1 MLQTDA
7 LIVDYG
13 PTFGGSVVPNGN
25 GIVCVV
31 PRQLHPR
38 SEQSNTMREMVESH
52 GGTCGNCQGCPLG
65 RQG

>member
-13 PTFGGSVVPNGN
+13 PTFGGSVVSNGN

-31 PRQLHPR
+31 PRQLNPR
-38 SEQSNTMREMVESH
+38 SEQGNTMREMVESH

-65 RQG
+65 HQG

>member
-1 MLQTDA
+1 MLKTDA

-13 PTFGGSVVPNGN
+13 PTFHGYVVSNDD

-31 PRQLHPR
+31 PSQLHPR
-38 SEQSNTMREMVESH
+38 SEESNTLRELVESH

-65 RQG
+65 RRS